1 MNIGIST
8 SVIQRGRTGIA
19 QYVFNLVREF
29 RPHAG
34 EHGFVLFTLEEDVP
48 LFDFA
53 REAMRIIPVSE
64 EYRPAA
70 KNIWWHQTV
79 LPRLCK
85 QYALDVIHIPSYR
98 RMLWP
103 RPCKLV
109 ATIHDLA
116 PFHVANKYDW
126 KRMFYGRVVARR
138 LAHRQHEIIVIS
150 RNTGTDVQ
158 KYFGIPARKLN
169 LVYNGLNHDVFWS
182 ADSPSAQSDDRGRG
196 QTGAPKAFLY
206 VARLEHPGKNHVGL
220 IEAFNRFKA
229 SSHSDWQ
236 LVLAGSKWSGAEHIE
251 RAVRESPYAKDI
263 RCTGFVPDA
272 ELPALYRS
280 ASVFVY
286 PSLYEG
292 FGLPPL
298 EAMACGVPVICSTGG
313 ALREMAGKAAALVEP
328 GDTAELAAQ
337 MTRVAGDP
345 LLRAAMREKGLAHAE
360 QFQWRKTA
368 DGTLRVYAKALGVKF
383 KSPAREGAPEDSR
396 CHNAQVG

>member
-1 MNIGIST
+1 MKIGVST

-29 RPHAG
+29 LPYTA
-34 EHGFVLFTLEEDVP
+34 EHEFVLFTLEEDIP

-53 REAMRIIPVSE
+53 RDGMRIIPVPE
-64 EYRPAA
+64 KYRSAA

-79 LPRLCK
+79 LPKLCK
-85 QYALDVIHIPSYR
+85 EHGLDVLHVPSYR
-98 RMLWP
+98 RMIWP

-116 PFHVANKYDW
+116 PFHVAKKYDW

-150 RNTGTDVQ
+150 RNTANDVQ

-169 LVYNGLNHDVFWS
+169 LIHNGLNHDVFKP
-182 ADSPSAQSDDRGRG
+182 DEVPPQNI
-196 QTGAPKAFLY
+196 FLY

-229 SSHSDWQ
+229 TTHSDWQ

-251 RAVRESPYAKDI
+251 RAMRGSPYAKDI
-263 RCTGFVPDA
+263 RWTGFVPDA

-280 ASVFVY
+280 AAVFVY

-313 ALREMAGKAAALVEP
+313 ALREMAGKAAVLVEP

-337 MTRVAGDP
+337 MARVASDP

-360 QFQWRKTA
+360 QFQWKKTA
-368 DGTLRVYAKALGVKF
+368 EATLRVYAKDQQSTCSVENISNSCSLASV
-383 KSPAREGAPEDSR
+383 
-396 CHNAQVG
+396 

>member
-1 MNIGIST
+1 MRIGIST

-19 QYVFNLVREF
+19 QYVFNLLREF
-29 RPHAG
+29 LPYAS
-34 EHGFVLFTLEEDVP
+34 EHKFVLFTLEEDAP

-53 REAMRIIPVSE
+53 AAAMRIVPVPE
-64 EYRPAA
+64 RFRPAA
-70 KNIWWHQTV
+70 KNIWWHQSA
-79 LPRLCK
+79 LPELCRRHS
-85 QYALDVIHIPSYR
+85 LDVLHIPSYR

-116 PFHVANKYDW
+116 PFHVTKKYDW

-138 LAHRQHEIIVIS
+138 LAKRQHEIIVIS
-150 RNTGTDVQ
+150 RNTANDVER
-158 KYFGIPARKLN
+158 YFGISARKLN
-169 LVYNGLNHDVFWS
+169 LVYNGINHDAFRPDGSFPRNV
-182 ADSPSAQSDDRGRG
+182 
-196 QTGAPKAFLY
+196 FLY

-220 IEAFNRFKA
+220 IEAFNRFKRGT
-229 SSHSDWQ
+229 HSDWQ

-251 RAVRESPYAKDI
+251 RAIRESPYSKDI
-263 RCTGFVPDA
+263 RWAGFVPDA
-272 ELPALYRS
+272 DLPALYRS
-280 ASVFVY
+280 AAVFVY

-328 GDTAELAAQ
+328 GDVAGLAAQ
-337 MTRVAGDP
+337 MARVAGDP
-345 LLRAAMREKGLAHAE
+345 VLRASMREKGLEHAR

-368 DGTLRVYAKALGVKF
+368 EGTVRVYAKVCGTDF
-383 KSPAREGAPEDSR
+383 NTEDTESTEKEE
-396 CHNAQVG
+396 VYTP

>member
-1 MNIGIST
+1 MKIGIST

-19 QYVFNLVREF
+19 QYVFNLLREF
-29 RPHAG
+29 APVTAQH
-34 EHGFVLFTLEEDVP
+34 EFVLFTLEEDVP
-48 LFDFA
+48 LFEFVGD
-53 REAMRIIPVSE
+53 AMEILRVSE
-64 EYRPAA
+64 TYRPAA
-70 KNIWWHQTV
+70 QNIWWHQRA
-79 LPRLCK
+79 LPKLCREHG
-85 QYALDVIHIPSYR
+85 LDVLHVPSYR

-116 PFHVANKYDW
+116 PFHVAKKYDW

-138 LAHRQHEIIVIS
+138 LARRQDEIIAIS
-150 RNTGTDVQ
+150 RNTAQDVER
-158 KYFGIPARKLN
+158 YFGIPQRKLN
-169 LVYNGLNHDVFWS
+169 IIYNGLNHEVFQPRR
-182 ADSPSAQSDDRGRG
+182 AGTERP
-196 QTGAPKAFLY
+196 TFLY

-220 IEAFNRFKA
+220 IEAFNSFKA
-229 SSHSDWQ
+229 ATHSDWQ

-251 RAVRESPYAKDI
+251 RAIGESPFARDI

-272 ELPALYRS
+272 DLPDLYRS

-313 ALREMAGKAAALVEP
+313 ALREMAGKAAVLVEP
-328 GDTAELAAQ
+328 GDTAGLAAQ

-345 LLRAAMREKGLAHAE
+345 MLRECMRENGLAHAR
-360 QFQWRKTA
+360 QFQWRKTVEA
-368 DGTLRVYAKALGVKF
+368 TLRVYAKASNCEAALVEPPYEMVRSGGVDLLR
-383 KSPAREGAPEDSR
+383 AD
-396 CHNAQVG
+396 